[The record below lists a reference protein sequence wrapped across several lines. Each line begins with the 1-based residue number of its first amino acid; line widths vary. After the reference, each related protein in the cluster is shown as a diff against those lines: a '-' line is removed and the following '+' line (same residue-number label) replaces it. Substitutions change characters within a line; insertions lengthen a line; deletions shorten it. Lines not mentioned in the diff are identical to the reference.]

1 MKILLITFIF
11 LLNLIST
18 GQSSEIRL
26 IECKLFKIEKTC
38 PPRNKGICKE
48 ETEKI
53 GESHELREK
62 VLLKHENRN
71 NEFEMY
77 IRNYGEW
84 NKFPVFAEQENDY
97 EVYDRSVKIDSGYF
111 RGIIKM
117 GIVVHDH
124 TISVDFYHPS
134 LKARYFGFV
143 IGGDNPKIFTRYYNC
158 QKYKK

>member
-1 MKILLITFIF
+1 
-11 LLNLIST
+11 
-18 GQSSEIRL
+18 
-26 IECKLFKIEKTC
+26 
-38 PPRNKGICKE
+38 
-48 ETEKI
+48 
-53 GESHELREK
+53 
-62 VLLKHENRN
+62 
-71 NEFEMY
+71 MY
-77 IRNYGEW
+77 SRNYGEW